1 MDNKFKYYHNDLINN
16 KTFDEIETILKDR
29 NFLEIFS
36 FFLKKIGFDNFNIR
50 NYSIIYIIN
59 SYPEEVVGDINID
72 SNKKLLDDSKLII
85 NQINEYFNDN
95 SKSLLIKNTFNYFSI
110 NFNKWLKKDS
120 MLMVKEL
127 TQIFWEL
134 ENNINEINKND
145 ELKDKNIIIDSFKN
159 KQKDI
164 INKIKKFG
172 GKDGIKYLENSN
184 PVIINDKLY
193 NQIEENFKK
202 AFWNKFENDIN
213 EFGFITVIPILK
225 EIKEYLI
232 NLNSS
237 KKIIDDINEKIDLE
251 LIEQMIKNDSF
262 TIDSIRS
269 LGVFII
275 DKVKYIGSISDDK
288 EMDNWKIELYN
299 KNITN
304 LGLFLK
310 DFFSEILNKIFSIM
324 KEIKNIVN
332 DPNYQKLKEL

>member
-1 MDNKFKYYHNDLINN
+1 M
-16 KTFDEIETILKDR
+16 
-29 NFLEIFS
+29 
-36 FFLKKIGFDNFNIR
+36 
-50 NYSIIYIIN
+50 
-59 SYPEEVVGDINID
+59 
-72 SNKKLLDDSKLII
+72 
-85 NQINEYFNDN
+85 
-95 SKSLLIKNTFNYFSI
+95 
-110 NFNKWLKKDS
+110 
-120 MLMVKEL
+120 
-127 TQIFWEL
+127 
-134 ENNINEINKND
+134 
-145 ELKDKNIIIDSFKN
+145 
-159 KQKDI
+159 
-164 INKIKKFG
+164 
-172 GKDGIKYLENSN
+172 
-184 PVIINDKLY
+184 Y

-237 KKIIDDINEKIDLE
+237 KRIIDDINEKIDLE

-288 EMDNWKIELYN
+288 EMDNWKIEINN

-324 KEIKNIVN
+324 KEIKTIVN
-332 DPNYQKLKEL
+332 DPNYQKLKEF